1 MRSLKGWI
9 LEVVLLGTTF
19 FLYIG
24 LGYLENKA
32 YICEKFN

>member
-1 MRSLKGWI
+1 MKSLKGWI
-9 LEVVLLGTTF
+9 LGVALLGLL

-24 LGYLENKA
+24 LGYLGDKA